1 MIRLLAGAATLYAG
15 ICVLAFLMQRRLLY
29 FPDHMAE
36 EVALSR
42 AARLGLS
49 PWRDERGTLRGWRAV
64 PDGPIR
70 ARLLVLHGNAGS
82 ALDRA
87 YYPAALV
94 PHGLEVILFEYPG
107 YGSRPGSPSLEALS
121 SAAAEAVGSLAA
133 EGPEPVWLLGESL
146 GSGVASRAVALRP
159 GVVQALLLVT
169 PFARLTDVV
178 RTHYPF
184 LPSFLLRDRYEPV
197 SDLAGFVGPALVLI
211 AGQDEVVSAGQ
222 GRLLFEA
229 LRGPKRLVVQEG
241 STHNG
246 LDLRPGLPLWRE
258 AVAFLLRPGG

>member
-15 ICVLAFLMQRRLLY
+15 ICALVFLMQRRLLY
-29 FPDHMAE
+29 LPDRMTE
-36 EVALSR
+36 EAALSR

-49 PWRDERGTLRGWRAV
+49 PWRDERGALRGWRAA
-64 PDGPIR
+64 PDGPIG

-82 ALDRA
+82 TLDRA

-94 PHGLEVILFEYPG
+94 PQGLEVILFEYPS

-121 SAAAEAVGSLAA
+121 SAAAEAIRGLAG
-133 EGPEPVWLLGESL
+133 EGPEPVGLIGESL
-146 GSGVASRAVALRP
+146 GSGVAARVVALRP
-159 GVVQALLLVT
+159 GVVHALLLVT
-169 PFARLTDVV
+169 PFARLADVV
-178 RTHYPF
+178 RMHYPF
-184 LPSFLLRDRYEPV
+184 LPSFLLRDRYDPV
-197 SDLAGFVGPALVLI
+197 SDLADLSGPALVLV

-229 LRGPKRLVVQEG
+229 LRGPKWFVVQEG

-246 LDLRPGLPLWRE
+246 LDLRPSLPLWRE
-258 AVAFLLRPGG
+258 AVAFLLRQGS